1 MSSHNYPPPGFGF
14 KSRRSGQ
21 PTPSTSSES
30 NQVKTW
36 LFEPSKKV
44 TLGLNWFYW
53 CSKLRVVNSE
63 EMIRE
68 LIVIEKILAVL

>member
-1 MSSHNYPPPGFGF
+1 M
-14 KSRRSGQ
+14 
-21 PTPSTSSES
+21 
-30 NQVKTW
+30 KTW